1 MRTKSPTS
9 LVLGIAILV
18 AAVMPLAIAGAADEP
33 QASASGNVSKQLK
46 KLKKRVAAL
55 EARQTTPGPAGV
67 VPTGAVPAGPAGGDL
82 TGTYPNPTIAPG
94 AIGLEDVNDST
105 HLLCP
110 GGRIWLQG
118 ACMDAA
124 TRPQQ
129 NYADARNDCAIVGG
143 RLATLAELELFKR
156 SGGTV
161 GTAEYT
167 LDHSTATAV
176 FTYDNS
182 TTIAVE
188 GNLANAH
195 QFRCVL
201 RPTG

>member
-1 MRTKSPTS
+1 MRIKNQTTA
-9 LVLGIAILV
+9 LLAAAILI

-33 QASASGNVSKQLK
+33 EATASAKVSKQLK
-46 KLKKRVAAL
+46 KLKKRIAAL
-55 EARQTTPGPAGV
+55 EGRQTTPNGPA
-67 VPTGAVPAGPAGGDL
+67 TGDL
-82 TGTYPNPTIAPG
+82 TGNYPNPQIAAGAVTIGDMSA
-94 AIGLEDVNDST
+94 ST

-110 GGRIWLQG
+110 GNRIWLQG

-129 NYADARNDCAIVGG
+129 SYADARNDCAVVGG
-143 RLATLAELELFKR
+143 RLATVAELELFKR

-167 LDHSTATAV
+167 INLSTATAA

-188 GNLANAH
+188 SNLATAH